1 MYNIGEIV
9 KVVNHLAVPNF
20 LGKIKQVNEDNCLVK
35 VAFTLGN
42 NLIYKINNS
51 NIVKIEDAPII

>member
-1 MYNIGEIV
+1 MYSLGEIV
-9 KVVNHLAVPNF
+9 KITNHPSLPDF
-20 LGKIKQVNEDNCLVK
+20 LGKIKQINENNCLIK
-35 VAFTLGN
+35 VAFALGN